1 MVYQCF
7 LRIMGLMVLMSDRNG
22 VSLQNLINGQ
32 AGILVLLA
40 VTKLLPSKAGHHFAD
55 LLGNMFAGMHNS
67 AMVRAVMANQWV
79 VSGGNLSL
87 KELDGLTRNVFIQ
100 HGRCLYDFY
109 RFVDNP
115 AQINRMVTLDEKFL
129 ECIKYSRSQN
139 TPQILLMPHFS
150 NYDLAAR
157 AAALN
162 GLTMQVLSYP
172 NPGRSY
178 RWQNK
183 FRNFEGIEVTP
194 ISISSLHNAIKQLE
208 RGGTILTG
216 IDRPDGGNGCRPTFF
231 GRPASLPTGFIR
243 LAIKTGIPV
252 SVILCSPVP
261 DGNYRLSVSDP
272 IFMKKNE
279 NSDLE
284 EKLNAE
290 AVLSRIE
297 DLIRNNP
304 GQWSMFYPVWPEV
317 IKDLPV

>member
-55 LLGNMFAGMHNS
+55 LLGNMFAWMHNS

-162 GLTMQVLSYP
+162 GLTMQVL
-172 NPGRSY
+172 
-178 RWQNK
+178 
-183 FRNFEGIEVTP
+183 
-194 ISISSLHNAIKQLE
+194 
-208 RGGTILTG
+208 
-216 IDRPDGGNGCRPTFF
+216 DR
-231 GRPASLPTGFIR
+231 
-243 LAIKTGIPV
+243 K
-252 SVILCSPVP
+252 SVV
-261 DGNYRLSVSDP
+261 
-272 IFMKKNE
+272 
-279 NSDLE
+279 
-284 EKLNAE
+284 
-290 AVLSRIE
+290 
-297 DLIRNNP
+297 
-304 GQWSMFYPVWPEV
+304 
-317 IKDLPV
+317 